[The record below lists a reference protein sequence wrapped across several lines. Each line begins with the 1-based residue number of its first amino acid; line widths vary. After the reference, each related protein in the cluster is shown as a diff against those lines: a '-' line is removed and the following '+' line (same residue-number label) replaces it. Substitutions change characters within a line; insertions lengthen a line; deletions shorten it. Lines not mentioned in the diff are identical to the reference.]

1 MNEITYL
8 GLDISKNKLDLAG
21 PNIKHHTFQN
31 NSKGIAQLLKF
42 LSTLA
47 LPSLHLV
54 LEPTGGYE
62 RMAILAFEK
71 ANIAVCKVDP
81 YQVRS
86 FARSMGKLA
95 KTDKHD
101 AIVLALFGKE
111 RRPRTMKPHDAMLE
125 NLRMLYDRRQHL
137 VHSQVQES
145 NRLETALP
153 AMRQH
158 LESSLKFIAQQLLE
172 IETLIKSHIA
182 SNEEIEKKIERLK
195 SLKGVGD
202 QTARALVVHMPELG
216 DLTDKESA
224 ALVGVAPYNKDSG
237 KHSGYRSIR
246 GGRCQVRNVLYMAA
260 VAASR
265 FNPILKTF
273 YHRLIANG
281 KKPKVALVAV
291 MRKLII
297 LLNKLIK
304 NPNFV
309 LAQ

>member
-1 MNEITYL
+1 MNQITYL

-21 PNIKHHTFQN
+21 VDIKHLTFEN
-31 NSKGIAQLLKF
+31 NNKGIGQLLKF
-42 LSTLA
+42 LSKLT
-47 LPSLHLV
+47 SLHLV
-54 LEPTGGYE
+54 LEPSGGYE

-71 ANIAVCKVDP
+71 ANIPVCKVDP

-95 KTDKHD
+95 KTDKID
-101 AIVLALFGKE
+101 AIILALFGTE
-111 RRPRTMKPHDAMLE
+111 RRPRVMKPHDAMLE

-158 LESSLKFIAQQLLE
+158 LDASLKFIAQQLLE
-172 IETLIKSHIA
+172 IEVLIKNLIA
-182 SNEEIEKKIERLK
+182 SNEEIGKKVDRLK
-195 SLKGVGD
+195 SVKGVGD
-202 QTARALVVHMPELG
+202 QTARALIVHMPELG

-224 ALVGVAPYNKDSG
+224 ALGGVAPYNKDSG

-246 GGRCQVRNVLYMAA
+246 GGRYHVRNVLYMAA

-265 FNPILKTF
+265 SNPILKTF

>member
-1 MNEITYL
+1 MNQITYL

-21 PNIKHHTFQN
+21 VDIKHLTFEN
-31 NSKGIAQLLKF
+31 NNKGIGQLLKF
-42 LSTLA
+42 LSKLT
-47 LPSLHLV
+47 SLHLV
-54 LEPTGGYE
+54 LEPSGGYE

-71 ANIAVCKVDP
+71 ANIPVCKVDP

-95 KTDKHD
+95 KTDKID
-101 AIVLALFGKE
+101 AIILALFGTE
-111 RRPRTMKPHDAMLE
+111 RRPRVMKPHDAMLE

-158 LESSLKFIAQQLLE
+158 LDASLKFIAQQLLE
-172 IETLIKSHIA
+172 IEVLIKNLIA
-182 SNEEIEKKIERLK
+182 SNEEIGKKVDRLK
-195 SLKGVGD
+195 SVKGVGD
-202 QTARALVVHMPELG
+202 QTARALIVHMPELG

-246 GGRCQVRNVLYMAA
+246 GGRYHVRNVLYMAA

-265 FNPILKTF
+265 SNPILKTF

>member
-1 MNEITYL
+1 MNQITYL

-21 PNIKHHTFQN
+21 VDIKHLTFEN
-31 NSKGIAQLLKF
+31 NNKGIGKLLKF
-42 LSTLA
+42 LSKLT
-47 LPSLHLV
+47 SLHLV
-54 LEPTGGYE
+54 LEPSGGYE

-71 ANIAVCKVDP
+71 ANIPVCRVDP

-95 KTDKHD
+95 KTDKID
-101 AIVLALFGKE
+101 AAILALFGKE
-111 RRPRTMKPHDAMLE
+111 RHPRVMKPHDAMLE
-125 NLRMLYDRRQHL
+125 NLQMLYDRRQHL

-153 AMRQH
+153 AMREH
-158 LESSLKFIAQQLLE
+158 LKASLKFIAQQLLE
-172 IETLIKSHIA
+172 IEVLIKNLIA
-182 SNEEIEKKIERLK
+182 SNEEIGKKINRLK
-195 SLKGVGD
+195 SVKGVGD
-202 QTARALVVHMPELG
+202 QTARTLIVHMPELG

-246 GGRCQVRNVLYMAA
+246 GGRYHVRNVLYMAA
-260 VAASR
+260 VAAARS
-265 FNPILKTF
+265 NPILKTF

>member
-1 MNEITYL
+1 MNQITYL

-21 PNIKHHTFQN
+21 VDIKHLTFEN
-31 NSKGIAQLLKF
+31 NNKGIGQLLKF
-42 LSTLA
+42 LSKLT
-47 LPSLHLV
+47 SLHLV
-54 LEPTGGYE
+54 LEPSGGYE

-71 ANIAVCKVDP
+71 ANIPVCKVDS

-95 KTDKHD
+95 KTDKID
-101 AIVLALFGKE
+101 AIILALFGTE
-111 RRPRTMKPHDAMLE
+111 RRPRVIKPHDAMLE

-158 LESSLKFIAQQLLE
+158 LDASLKFIAQQLLE
-172 IETLIKSHIA
+172 IEALIKNLIA
-182 SNEEIEKKIERLK
+182 SNEEIRKKADRLK
-195 SLKGVGD
+195 SVKGVGD
-202 QTARALVVHMPELG
+202 QTARALIVHMPELG

-246 GGRCQVRNVLYMAA
+246 GGRYHVRNVLYMAA

-265 FNPILKTF
+265 SNPILKTF

>member
-1 MNEITYL
+1 MNQITYL

-21 PNIKHHTFQN
+21 VDIKHLTFEN
-31 NSKGIAQLLKF
+31 NNKGIGQLLKF
-42 LSTLA
+42 LSKLT
-47 LPSLHLV
+47 SLHLV
-54 LEPTGGYE
+54 LEPSGGYE

-71 ANIAVCKVDP
+71 ANIPVCKVDP

-95 KTDKHD
+95 KTDKID
-101 AIVLALFGKE
+101 AIILALFGRE
-111 RRPRTMKPHDAMLE
+111 RRPRVMKPHDAMLE

-158 LESSLKFIAQQLLE
+158 LDASLKFIAQQLLE
-172 IETLIKSHIA
+172 IEVLIKNLIA
-182 SNEEIEKKIERLK
+182 SNEEIGKKVDRLK
-195 SLKGVGD
+195 SVKGVGD
-202 QTARALVVHMPELG
+202 QTARALIVHMPELG

-246 GGRCQVRNVLYMAA
+246 GGRYHVRNVLYMAA

-265 FNPILKTF
+265 SNPILKTF

>member
-1 MNEITYL
+1 MNQITYL

-21 PNIKHHTFQN
+21 VDIKHLTFEN
-31 NSKGIAQLLKF
+31 NNKGIGQLLKF
-42 LSTLA
+42 LSKLT
-47 LPSLHLV
+47 SLHLV
-54 LEPTGGYE
+54 LEPSGGYE

-71 ANIAVCKVDP
+71 ANIPVCKVDP

-95 KTDKHD
+95 KTDKID
-101 AIVLALFGKE
+101 AIILALFGTE
-111 RRPRTMKPHDAMLE
+111 RRPRVMKPHDAMLE

-158 LESSLKFIAQQLLE
+158 LDASLKFIAQQLLE
-172 IETLIKSHIA
+172 IEALIKNLIA
-182 SNEEIEKKIERLK
+182 SNEEIRKKADRLK
-195 SLKGVGD
+195 SVKGVGD
-202 QTARALVVHMPELG
+202 QTARALIVHMPELG

-246 GGRCQVRNVLYMAA
+246 GGRYHVRNVLYMAA

-265 FNPILKTF
+265 SNPILKTF